1 MNFYKYLEN
10 KITLFESSNYTEYL
24 YKNKTLYPII
34 SKTVIV
40 NKQEI
45 EVTDSYFR
53 KKFGSDYLYDPKE
66 KNLTIISRYKTE
78 TNEKT
83 EDDEQDDNIQLDSA
97 QYVEV
102 NGVYY
107 PLTELSKYK
116 KISKDGNLKNL
127 NLDDYQ
133 TVKKSQMSFKIYT
146 KGSSS
151 GGGGNQPTEAEVS
164 ELENIAGEK
173 TEIPPETPPE
183 ATTPE
188 TPTT

>member
-10 KITLFESSNYTEYL
+10 KITLFESSNSTEYL

-45 EVTDSYFR
+45 EVTDSSFR

-66 KNLTIISRYKTE
+66 KSLTVISRYKAE
-78 TNEKT
+78 TSEKT
-83 EDDEQDDNIQLDSA
+83 DDDEQDDEQDDNIQLDSA

-173 TEIPPETPPE
+173 TETPPE